1 MYLQGLT
8 HIDRVNLFLS
18 IQLKHQVIK
27 FLKTY
32 PEIAS
37 ALRMQLNWNHHRIIM
52 SRCKTEAERLF
63 YIQLTATERY
73 TTRELERQINSGIF
87 ERTLLA
93 DVKLPLA
100 NQSQSQK
107 LSGVFRDSYVLDF
120 LNLTNE
126 LRMIRQDD
134 IFLRNIFFD

>member
-1 MYLQGLT
+1 
-8 HIDRVNLFLS
+8 
-18 IQLKHQVIK
+18 
-27 FLKTY
+27 
-32 PEIAS
+32 
-37 ALRMQLNWNHHRIIM
+37 MQLNWNHHRIIM